1 MDNMDVRLEIVNQA
15 RRILMEENHLSSDEF
30 EDVLSYSS
38 VLIEEMGGNCNLQS
52 VPEQAR
58 KLANDLIQSRSLLLT
73 IQQQADEL
81 DALKRLS
88 LNLTSSLDLQTVLD
102 AVVME
107 AVHLVKNANL
117 VHIFLY
123 MNEKLEFGAALNK
136 DGVCRKPIYEPREN
150 GLTFTVARSGEQI
163 IVEDMSNHPIYAN
176 APKTWTGSIIGI
188 PLKID
193 DRVVG
198 VMSLSR
204 STVGGFSFSELRLLG
219 LLSDQAAVA
228 ISNAR
233 LHLMVSKQ
241 AHSDTLTGLPNR
253 RALDDRLEHEVVSAR
268 RAGYVFAVVMMDLD
282 GFKIVNDTHGHSV
295 GDQVLRAVFN
305 YLATGLRTSDFLAR
319 YGGDELTLVLSQTDP
334 SAARLVVDKIME
346 KVHQFSFNAPGG
358 KKIRLGLSAGIAF
371 FPLHAVTSSDL
382 LRAADEA
389 LYRAKKQRRG
399 SYIVAGGF
407 TGELH
412 QEIT

>member
-1 MDNMDVRLEIVNQA
+1 MDVRLEIVNQA

-30 EDVLSYSS
+30 EDVLSHSS
-38 VLIEEMGGNCNLQS
+38 VLIEEMGGNCNLQR

-58 KLANDLIQSRSLLLT
+58 KLANYLIQSHSLLLT

>member
-1 MDNMDVRLEIVNQA
+1 MDVRLEIVNQA

-30 EDVLSYSS
+30 EDVLSHSS
-38 VLIEEMGGNCNLQS
+38 VLIEEMGGNCNLQR

-58 KLANDLIQSRSLLLT
+58 KLANYLIQSHSLLLT

-88 LNLTSSLDLQTVLD
+88 VNLTSSLDLQTVLD

-136 DGVCRKPIYEPREN
+136 DGVCRKPIYEPRED
-150 GLTFTVARSGEQI
+150 GLTFTVARRGEQI

-176 APKTWTGSIIGI
+176 APKTWIGSIIGI
-188 PLKID
+188 PLKING
-193 DRVVG
+193 RVVG
-198 VMSLSR
+198 VMSLSK
-204 STVGGFSFSELRLLG
+204 STVGGFSFSDLRLLG

-253 RALDDRLEHEVVSAR
+253 RALDDRLEQEVVSAR

-282 GFKIVNDTHGHSV
+282 GFKIVNDTLGHSV

-346 KVHQFSFNAPGG
+346 KVHRFSFNAPGG
-358 KKIRLGLSAGIAF
+358 KKIHLGLSAGIAF